1 MMARSDNPLA
11 DNPLASLTPIRPSRS
26 LVLEIG
32 ERIAADIAAGRL
44 QPGARLPTEQAMMDA
59 MGVSRTVIREAV
71 AALRAE
77 GLIATRQGIGSFVTE
92 QPGRALFRIEP
103 GQAASFAD
111 ALHIMELRTAVET
124 EAAGLAAERA
134 TKAQRRAIHIALA
147 AIDAA
152 IERGE
157 AAISEDFAFHAVI
170 TDATGNPQFR
180 RFLDFLGRFIIP
192 RSMVRIRA
200 LNLRTY
206 LMTFQ
211 AEHRAIVAA
220 IDERSVTRAQAA
232 MRAHLVSSSQRYR
245 RLAPDQEALVPPVK
259 SRQTSGALRAKKSGA
274 ESG

>member
-1 MMARSDNPLA
+1 MQAHSMAARSKRTLS
-11 DNPLASLTPIRPSRS
+11 SLTPIAPSHS
-26 LVLEIG
+26 LVVEIG
-32 ERIAADIAAGRL
+32 QRIAADIAAGRL
-44 QPGARLPTEQAMMDA
+44 MPGAQLPTEQAMMQA

-77 GLIATRQGIGSFVTE
+77 GLVATRQGIGSFVAE
-92 QPGRALFRIEP
+92 QTGQALFRIEP
-103 GQAASFAD
+103 GQTASLTD

-134 TKAQRRAIHIALA
+134 TKAQRRAIHAALT
-147 AIDAA
+147 AIDVA

-157 AAISEDFAFHAVI
+157 PAVGEDFAFHAVI

-192 RSMVRIRA
+192 RASVRIRA

-211 AEHRAIVAA
+211 QEHRAIVAA
-220 IDERSVTRAQAA
+220 IDAGSVDQAQAA
-232 MRAHLVSSSQRYR
+232 MRAHLISSSQRYR
-245 RLAPDQEALVPPVK
+245 ALAPDRVNKFPTRR
-259 SRQTSGALRAKKSGA
+259 SR
-274 ESG
+274 

>member
-1 MMARSDNPLA
+1 MTRRTRKTLS
-11 DNPLASLTPIRPSRS
+11 SLTPIAPTRG
-26 LVLEIG
+26 LVEQTG
-32 ERIAADIAAGRL
+32 QRIAADIAAGRL
-44 QPGARLPTEQAMMDA
+44 IPGARLPTEQAMMDA

-77 GLIATRQGIGSFVTE
+77 GLVLTHQGIGSFVAK
-92 QPGRALFRIEP
+92 QPAHALFRLEP
-103 GQAASFAD
+103 DQAASLTD

-134 TKAQRRAIHIALA
+134 TKPQRRAIHAALT

-157 AAISEDFAFHAVI
+157 PAVPEDFAFHATI

-180 RFLDFLGRFIIP
+180 KFLDFLGRFIIP
-192 RSMVRIRA
+192 RASVRIRA

-211 AEHRAIVAA
+211 EEHRTIVAA
-220 IDERSVTRAQAA
+220 IDSGSTEQAQAA
-232 MRAHLVSSSQRYR
+232 MRAHLISSSQRYR
-245 RLAPDQEALVPPVK
+245 ALAPP
-259 SRQTSGALRAKKSGA
+259 
-274 ESG
+274 

>member
-1 MMARSDNPLA
+1 MQEHNSRMAARSEKALSSMTPLG
-11 DNPLASLTPIRPSRS
+11 PPRS
-26 LVLEIG
+26 LVRQIG
-32 ERIAADIAAGRL
+32 QRIAADMAAGRML
-44 QPGARLPTEQAMMDA
+44 PGARLPTEQAMMDA

-77 GLIATRQGIGSFVTE
+77 GLVTTRQGIGSFVAA
-92 QPGRALFRIEP
+92 QPPHALFRLEP
-103 GQAASFAD
+103 GQAASLTD

-134 TKAQRRAIHIALA
+134 TKPQRLAIHAALA

-157 AAISEDFAFHAVI
+157 PAVSEDFAFHAVI
-170 TDATGNPQFR
+170 TDATANPQFR

-192 RSMVRIRA
+192 RASVRIRA

-211 AEHRAIVAA
+211 QEHRAIVAA
-220 IDERSVTRAQAA
+220 IDSGSVERARAA
-232 MRAHLVSSSQRYR
+232 MHAHLISSSERYKA
-245 RLAPDQEALVPPVK
+245 LAPDRAMTADGPEA
-259 SRQTSGALRAKKSGA
+259 G
-274 ESG
+274 

>member
-1 MMARSDNPLA
+1 VARSEGS
-11 DNPLASLTPIRPSRS
+11 LASLTPVGPSRS
-26 LVLEIG
+26 LVVEIG
-32 ERIAADIAAGRL
+32 RRIAADIAAGRL
-44 QPGARLPTEQAMMDA
+44 IPGGRLPTEQEMMEA

-77 GLIATRQGIGSFVTE
+77 GLVATRQGIGSFVVE
-92 QPGRALFRIEP
+92 QPAQVLFRIEP
-103 GQAASFAD
+103 GQSASLAD

-134 TKAQRRAIHIALA
+134 TRAQRRAIHAALA

-152 IERGE
+152 IGRGE
-157 AAISEDFAFHAVI
+157 AAVGEDFAFHAVI

-192 RSMVRIRA
+192 RASVRIRA

-211 AEHRAIVAA
+211 EEHRAIVAA
-220 IDERSVTRAQAA
+220 IDSGMVGKAQGA
-232 MRAHLVSSSQRYR
+232 MRAHLINSSQRYR
-245 RLAPDQEALVPPVK
+245 TLAPDQ
-259 SRQTSGALRAKKSGA
+259 A
-274 ESG
+274 E

>member
-1 MMARSDNPLA
+1 MQAHIIHMAAHSDKTL
-11 DNPLASLTPIRPSRS
+11 SSMTPIAPSRG
-26 LVLEIG
+26 LVQAIG
-32 ERIAADIAAGRL
+32 QRIAADVTSGRL
-44 QPGARLPTEQAMMDA
+44 MPGARLPTEQAMMDA

-77 GLIATRQGIGSFVTE
+77 GLVATRQGIGSFVAE
-92 QPGRALFRIEP
+92 QPAQALFRIEP
-103 GQAASFAD
+103 GQAASLAD

-134 TKAQRRAIHIALA
+134 TKPQRLAIHAALD

-157 AAISEDFAFHAVI
+157 PAVTEDFAFHAVI

-192 RSMVRIRA
+192 RASVRIRA

-211 AEHRAIVAA
+211 QEHRVIVAA
-220 IDERSVTRAQAA
+220 IDAGSVEQAQAA
-232 MRAHLVSSSQRYR
+232 MRAHLVRSSQRYR
-245 RLAPDQEALVPPVK
+245 ALAPDRVN
-259 SRQTSGALRAKKSGA
+259 R
-274 ESG
+274 

>member
-1 MMARSDNPLA
+1 MAARPQRTLS
-11 DNPLASLTPIRPSRS
+11 SLTPLAPSRS
-26 LVLEIG
+26 LVMEIG
-32 ERIAADIAAGRL
+32 QRIAADIAAGRL
-44 QPGARLPTEQAMMDA
+44 MPGTRLPTEQAMMDA

-77 GLIATRQGIGSFVTE
+77 GLVATRQGIGSFVAE
-92 QPGRALFRIEP
+92 QPTQALFRIDP
-103 GQAASFAD
+103 GQAASLAD

-134 TKAQRRAIHIALA
+134 TRAQRRVIHAALA
-147 AIDAA
+147 AIDEA

-157 AAISEDFAFHAVI
+157 SAVAEDFAFHAVI

-192 RSMVRIRA
+192 RASVRIRA

-211 AEHRAIVAA
+211 EEHRAIVAA
-220 IDERSVTRAQAA
+220 IDAGSVEQAQAA
-232 MRAHLVSSSQRYR
+232 MRTHLVSSSRRYR
-245 RLAPDQEALVPPVK
+245 ALAPDLPV
-259 SRQTSGALRAKKSGA
+259 RPTLTPA
-274 ESG
+274 

>member
-1 MMARSDNPLA
+1 MVVRSRKTLS
-11 DNPLASLTPIRPSRS
+11 SLTPIGPSRS
-26 LVLEIG
+26 RVLETG
-32 ERIAADIAAGRL
+32 QRIAADIAAGRL
-44 QPGARLPTEQAMMDA
+44 MPGARLPTEQAMMDA

-77 GLIATRQGIGSFVTE
+77 GLILTRQGIGSFVAQ
-92 QPGRALFRIEP
+92 QPTHALFRLEP
-103 GQAASFAD
+103 GQAASLAD

-124 EAAGLAAERA
+124 EAAGLAADRA
-134 TKAQRRAIHIALA
+134 TKAHRQAIHAALD

-157 AAISEDFAFHAVI
+157 PAVAEDFAFHAVI

-192 RSMVRIRA
+192 RASVRIRA

-206 LMTFQ
+206 LMPFQ
-211 AEHRAIVAA
+211 EEHRAIVAA
-220 IDERSVTRAQAA
+220 IDSGSVDQAQAA

-245 RLAPDQEALVPPVK
+245 ALAPDRGSIVPLLP
-259 SRQTSGALRAKKSGA
+259 G
-274 ESG
+274 

>member
-1 MMARSDNPLA
+1 MAKPTA
-11 DNPLASLTPIRPSRS
+11 AKPAAAKPAAAKPALASLTPIASLHS
-26 LVLEIG
+26 LVAEIG
-32 ERIAADIAAGRL
+32 QRIAADIASGRL
-44 QPGARLPTEQAMMDA
+44 MPGARLPTEQEMMDA

-77 GLIATRQGIGSFVTE
+77 GMISTRQGIGSFVAE
-92 QPGRALFRIEP
+92 QPAHALFRIEP
-103 GQAASFAD
+103 GQTASLAD

-124 EAAGLAAERA
+124 EAAGLAAERS
-134 TKAQRRAIHIALA
+134 TKAQRRTIHAALS

-157 AAISEDFAFHAVI
+157 PAVGEDFAFHAVI

-192 RSMVRIRA
+192 RASVRIRA

-211 AEHRAIVAA
+211 EEHRAIVAA
-220 IDERSVTRAQAA
+220 IDAGSVEQAQAA
-232 MRAHLVSSSQRYR
+232 MRAHLISSSQRYKA
-245 RLAPDQEALVPPVK
+245 LAPG
-259 SRQTSGALRAKKSGA
+259 SGGA
-274 ESG
+274 F

>member
-1 MMARSDNPLA
+1 MTRRPGKTLS
-11 DNPLASLTPIRPSRS
+11 SLTPIAPTRG
-26 LVLEIG
+26 LVEQIG
-32 ERIAADIAAGRL
+32 QRIAADIAAGRL
-44 QPGARLPTEQAMMDA
+44 APGARLPTEQAMMDA

-77 GLIATRQGIGSFVTE
+77 GLVLTQQGIGSFVAQRTAH
-92 QPGRALFRIEP
+92 ALFRLEP
-103 GQAASFAD
+103 DQAASVTD

-134 TKAQRRAIHIALA
+134 TKPQRRAIHAALT

-157 AAISEDFAFHAVI
+157 PAVAEDFAFHATI

-180 RFLDFLGRFIIP
+180 KFLDFLGRFIIP
-192 RSMVRIRA
+192 RASVRIRA

-211 AEHRAIVAA
+211 EEHRAIVAA
-220 IDERSVTRAQAA
+220 IDSGSVERAQAA
-232 MRAHLVSSSQRYR
+232 MRAHLISSSQRYR
-245 RLAPDQEALVPPVK
+245 ALAPKHPPLQP
-259 SRQTSGALRAKKSGA
+259 SSPAP
-274 ESG
+274 E

>member
-1 MMARSDNPLA
+1 MATRPKRTLS
-11 DNPLASLTPIRPSRS
+11 SLTPIAPSPSR
-26 LVLEIG
+26 VEEIG
-32 ERIAADIAAGRL
+32 QRIAADIAAGRL
-44 QPGARLPTEQAMMDA
+44 LPGAQLPTEQAMMEA

-77 GLIATRQGIGSFVTE
+77 GIIATRQGIGSFVAAPCTH
-92 QPGRALFRIEP
+92 ALFRLEP
-103 GQAASFAD
+103 GQATSLAD

-134 TKAQRRAIHIALA
+134 TKLQRGAIHAALA

-157 AAISEDFAFHAVI
+157 AAVGEDFALHATI

-192 RSMVRIRA
+192 RASVRIRA

-211 AEHRAIVAA
+211 EEHRTIVAA
-220 IDERSVTRAQAA
+220 IEAGEVEQAQAA
-232 MRAHLVSSSQRYR
+232 MRTHLISSSQRYR
-245 RLAPDQEALVPPVK
+245 ALAPDQVGATRSGK
-259 SRQTSGALRAKKSGA
+259 SPD
-274 ESG
+274 ESPIIAS